1 MIRVLLVED
10 SATMRHHLR
19 ESLAADPELEV
30 VGEATDGAAA
40 VDLVGR
46 LRPDVVTMD
55 MMLPTMSGLVATEH
69 IMAEHPTP
77 ILVVSSADRQELF
90 STYNALAAGAVDVLE
105 KPRGDA
111 SDADW
116 GRRLCSAVRL
126 VSRIRVITHPRA
138 RLDGRSATAAAPP
151 DKPVDDS
158 TPAQV
163 VAVGAST
170 GGPGAL
176 TELLR
181 ALPTGFGPPVLCVQ
195 HIAASE
201 PFAVAFSD
209 WLAGQTGR
217 DVSYARDGTFVR
229 SLGGRVVLAPPDRH
243 LAIRDGVLR
252 LSDAPPRHSCRPSV
266 DVLFE
271 SVAAEYGAG
280 GTGVLLTGMGRDGAD
295 GLLRMRARGAVTFA
309 QDEAS
314 CIVYG
319 MPREAALLGAAAYI
333 LPPARIAAR
342 VAELQFGGGHAYEGR
357 AFEGRAF
364 GGRAFGGRASGGRAS
379 GGRR

>member
-1 MIRVLLVED
+1 
-10 SATMRHHLR
+10 MRHHLR
-19 ESLAADPELEV
+19 ESLAADPDLEV
-30 VGEATDGAAA
+30 VGEATDGGAA
-40 VDLVGR
+40 VELVGR

-55 MMLPTMSGLVATEH
+55 MMLPTVSGLVATEH

-138 RLDGRSATAAAPP
+138 RLDGRSSTTPASPP
-151 DKPVDDS
+151 PRPVDDG
-158 TPAQV
+158 TRAQV

-181 ALPTGFGPPVLCVQ
+181 ALPTGFAPPVLCVQ

-217 DVSYARDGTFVR
+217 DVAYAKDRTLVR
-229 SLGGRVVLAPPDRH
+229 SLRGRVVLAPPDRH
-243 LAIRDGVLR
+243 LAIRDGILR
-252 LSDAPPRHSCRPSV
+252 LSDAPPRYSCRPSV

-271 SVAAEYGAG
+271 SVAAEYGTS

-295 GLLRMRARGAVTFA
+295 GLLRMRAQGAVTFA

-314 CIVYG
+314 CVVYG

-333 LPPARIAAR
+333 LPPAKIAAR
-342 VAELQFGGGHAYEGR
+342 VAELQFA
-357 AFEGRAF
+357 
-364 GGRAFGGRASGGRAS
+364 
-379 GGRR
+379 GGRRP

>member
-10 SATMRHHLR
+10 SATMRGHLR
-19 ESLAADPELEV
+19 ESLAADPDLHV
-30 VGEATDGAAA
+30 VGEATDGGAA
-40 VDLVGR
+40 VEMVGR

-111 SDADW
+111 TDADW
-116 GRRLCSAVRL
+116 GRRLCAAVRM

-138 RLDGRSATAAAPP
+138 RLDGRRAAPVLP
-151 DKPVDDS
+151 PSEPVLES
-158 TPAQV
+158 LRV
-163 VAVGAST
+163 VTVGSST
-170 GGPGAL
+170 GGPRAL
-176 TELLR
+176 TDLLCS
-181 ALPTGFGPPVLCVQ
+181 LPVAFRPPVLCVQ

-201 PFAVAFSD
+201 PFAEAFSD

-217 DVSYARDGTFVR
+217 DVSYARDWTPVE
-229 SLGGRVVLAPPDRH
+229 SLTGRVVLAPPDRH
-243 LAIRDGVLR
+243 LLVRDGLLR
-252 LSDAPPRHSCRPSV
+252 ISDAPPRHSCRPSV

-271 SVAAEYGAG
+271 SVAAEFGPTAAG
-280 GTGVLLTGMGRDGAD
+280 CLLTGMGRDGAE
-295 GLLRMRARGAVTFA
+295 GLLRMRARGAITFA

-314 CIVYG
+314 CVVYG
-319 MPREAALLGAAAYI
+319 MPREAALLGAAAYV
-333 LPPARIAAR
+333 LPPARMAAHL
-342 VAELQFGGGHAYEGR
+342 VDLHPAGN
-357 AFEGRAF
+357 
-364 GGRAFGGRASGGRAS
+364 
-379 GGRR
+379 RR

>member
-1 MIRVLLVED
+1 MIRVLVVED
-10 SATMRHHLR
+10 SATMRHALR
-19 ESLAADPELEV
+19 EALATDPELQV
-30 VGEATDGAAA
+30 VGEAVDGAQA
-40 VDLVGR
+40 VELVGR

-116 GRRLCSAVRL
+116 GRRLCAAVRM

-138 RLDGRSATAAAPP
+138 RLDSRRAAAAPSVAG
-151 DKPVDDS
+151 PVPPS
-158 TPAQV
+158 GPGVVTAAQV
-163 VAVGAST
+163 VAVGSST

-176 TELLR
+176 TDLLR
-181 ALPTGFGPPVLCVQ
+181 ALPPGFAPPVLCVQ

-217 DVSYARDGTFVR
+217 DVRYAEDGTPMR
-229 SLGGRVVLAPPDRH
+229 ELRGRVVLAPPDRH
-243 LAIRDGVLR
+243 LTVREGRLR
-252 LSDAPPRHSCRPSV
+252 LDGGPPRHSCRPSV

-271 SVAAEYGAG
+271 SVAAEFGAAS
-280 GTGVLLTGMGRDGAD
+280 TGALLTGMGRDGAD
-295 GLLRMRARGAVTFA
+295 GLLRMRTRGAVTFA

-314 CIVYG
+314 CVVYG
-319 MPREAALLGAAAYI
+319 MPREAALIGAAAYV
-333 LPPARIAAR
+333 LSPGRIAAR
-342 VAELQFGGGHAYEGR
+342 MAELQLA
-357 AFEGRAF
+357 
-364 GGRAFGGRASGGRAS
+364 

>member
-1 MIRVLLVED
+1 MIRVLVVED

-19 ESLAADPELEV
+19 ESLKGDPELRV
-30 VGEATDGAAA
+30 VGEAMDGGHA
-40 VDLVGR
+40 VELCDR

-69 IMAEHPTP
+69 IMAEFPTP

-111 SDADW
+111 SDAGW

-138 RLDGRSATAAAPP
+138 RLDGRDRTAAPLPATTAT
-151 DKPVDDS
+151 KP
-158 TPAQV
+158 PAQPPVHGDGALRV
-163 VAVGAST
+163 VALGAST

-181 ALPTGFGPPVLCVQ
+181 GLPAGFRTPVLCVQ

-209 WLAGQTGR
+209 WLGDQTGHN
-217 DVSYARDGTFVR
+217 VSYAVDGTPV
-229 SLGGRVVLAPPDRH
+229 SILGTRVVLAPPDRH
-243 LAIRDGVLR
+243 LLIRDGVLR
-252 LSDAPPRHSCRPSV
+252 LSDGPPRHSCRPAV

-271 SVAAEYGAG
+271 SVAAEYGGAAA
-280 GTGVLLTGMGRDGAD
+280 GVLLTGMGRDGAE
-295 GLLRMRARGAVTFA
+295 GLLQMRARGAVTFA

-319 MPREAALLGAAAYI
+319 MPREAALLGAAGHI
-333 LPPARIAAR
+333 LPPSRIATKLG
-342 VAELQFGGGHAYEGR
+342 ELVPTTGVPR
-357 AFEGRAF
+357 
-364 GGRAFGGRASGGRAS
+364 
-379 GGRR
+379 

>member
-19 ESLAADPELEV
+19 ESLAGDPELQV
-30 VGEATDGAAA
+30 VGEATDGGDA
-40 VDLVGR
+40 VEMVAR

-77 ILVVSSADRQELF
+77 ILVVSSADRRELF

-105 KPRGDA
+105 KPRGDDT
-111 SDADW
+111 DADW
-116 GRRLCSAVRL
+116 GRRLCAAVRL

-138 RLDGRSATAAAPP
+138 RLDGRGRSRVEPPAPPSPTPAAPP
-151 DKPVDDS
+151 
-158 TPAQV
+158 
-163 VAVGAST
+163 VADAVRAVALGAST

-176 TELLR
+176 TDLLR
-181 ALPTGFGPPVLCVQ
+181 ALPAGFLPPVLCVQ

-217 DVSYARDGTFVR
+217 DVSYARDRTPVAA
-229 SLGGRVVLAPPDRH
+229 LTGRVVLAPPDRH
-243 LAIRDGVLR
+243 LVVRDGMVR
-252 LSDAPPRHSCRPSV
+252 VTDGPPRHSCRPSV

-271 SVAAEYGAG
+271 SVAAEYGPMAAG
-280 GTGVLLTGMGRDGAD
+280 CLLTGMGRDGAE
-295 GLLRMRARGAVTFA
+295 GLLTMRSRGAVTFA

-314 CIVYG
+314 CVVYG
-319 MPREAALLGAAAYI
+319 MPREAALLGAADYV

-342 VAELQFGGGHAYEGR
+342 LAELQPAG
-357 AFEGRAF
+357 
-364 GGRAFGGRASGGRAS
+364 S
-379 GGRR
+379 RR

>member
-10 SATMRHHLR
+10 SLTMRHHLR
-19 ESLAADPELEV
+19 ESLAADPELQV
-30 VGEATDGAAA
+30 VGEAADGAQA
-40 VDLVGR
+40 VELVRR

-55 MMLPTMSGLVATEH
+55 MMLPTMSGMVATEH

-90 STYNALAAGAVDVLE
+90 TTYNALAAGAVDVLE

-116 GRRLCSAVRL
+116 GRRLCQAVRL

-138 RLDGRSATAAAPP
+138 RLDGRGRPAVEALPLTAAGAHLR
-151 DKPVDDS
+151 VI
-158 TPAQV
+158 AL
-163 VAVGAST
+163 GAST

-176 TELLR
+176 TDLLR
-181 ALPTGFGPPVLCVQ
+181 ALPAVFHPPVLCVQ

-217 DVSYARDGTFVR
+217 DVSYARDGTAIGA
-229 SLGGRVVLAPPDRH
+229 LGGRVILAPPDRH
-243 LAIRDGVLR
+243 LLVRDGVLR
-252 LSDAPPRHSCRPSV
+252 LSDDPPRHSCRPSV

-271 SVAAEYGAG
+271 SVAAEFGPSAAG
-280 GTGVLLTGMGRDGAD
+280 CLLTGMGRDGAE
-295 GLLRMRARGAVTFA
+295 GLLRMRSRGAVTFA

-314 CIVYG
+314 CVVYG
-319 MPREAALLGAAAYI
+319 MPREAALLGAAAYV

-342 VAELQFGGGHAYEGR
+342 LIEMQLAG
-357 AFEGRAF
+357 
-364 GGRAFGGRASGGRAS
+364 S
-379 GGRR
+379 RR

>member
-19 ESLAADPELEV
+19 ESLAADPELQV
-30 VGEATDGAAA
+30 VGEATDGGDA
-40 VDLVGR
+40 VRLVGR

-90 STYNALAAGAVDVLE
+90 STYNALAAGAVDVME
-105 KPRGDA
+105 KPRGDD

-116 GRRLCSAVRL
+116 GRRLCRTVRM

-138 RLDGRSATAAAPP
+138 RLDGRPRGGLTPEPASAAPP
-151 DKPVDDS
+151 V
-158 TPAQV
+158 AQSLRV
-163 VAVGAST
+163 VALGAST

-181 ALPTGFGPPVLCVQ
+181 GLPAGFRPPVLCVQ

-217 DVSYARDGTFVR
+217 DVSYAHDGTPVAAMA
-229 SLGGRVVLAPPDRH
+229 GRVVLAPPDRH
-243 LAIRDGVLR
+243 LSVRDGVLR
-252 LSDAPPRHSCRPSV
+252 LSHAPPVHSCRPSV
-266 DVLFE
+266 DVLFD
-271 SVAAEYGAG
+271 SIAAEYGAG
-280 GTGVLLTGMGRDGAD
+280 AAGCLLTGMGRDGAE
-295 GLLRMRARGAVTFA
+295 GLLRMRSRGAVTFA

-314 CIVYG
+314 CVVYG
-319 MPREAALLGAAAYI
+319 MPREAALLGAAAFV

-342 VAELQFGGGHAYEGR
+342 LADLQPTG
-357 AFEGRAF
+357 
-364 GGRAFGGRASGGRAS
+364 S
-379 GGRR
+379 RR

>member
-1 MIRVLLVED
+1 MIRVLVVED

-19 ESLAADPELEV
+19 ESLAADPELQV
-30 VGEATDGAAA
+30 VGEALDGGQA
-40 VDLVGR
+40 VELCGR

-69 IMAEHPTP
+69 IMAEFPTP

-111 SDADW
+111 SDAGW
-116 GRRLCSAVRL
+116 ERRLCSAVRL

-138 RLDGRSATAAAPP
+138 RLDGRDRPAATPVAAAPQP
-151 DKPVDDS
+151 EVRGDG
-158 TPAQV
+158 ALQV
-163 VAVGAST
+163 VALGAST

-181 ALPTGFGPPVLCVQ
+181 ALPAGFRTPVLCVQ

-209 WLAGQTGR
+209 WLGDQTGH
-217 DVSYARDGTFVR
+217 DVSYAVDGLPVSSLR
-229 SLGGRVVLAPPDRH
+229 SRVVLAPPDRH
-243 LAIRDGVLR
+243 VLVRDGILR
-252 LSDAPPRHSCRPSV
+252 LSDAAPRHSCRPAV
-266 DVLFE
+266 DLLFE
-271 SVAAEYGAG
+271 SVAEEYGAAA
-280 GTGVLLTGMGRDGAD
+280 TGCLLTGMGRDGAE

-314 CIVYG
+314 CVVYG
-319 MPREAALLGAAAYI
+319 MPREAALLGAAAYV
-333 LPPARIAAR
+333 LPPARIAAKI
-342 VAELQFGGGHAYEGR
+342 AELVPT
-357 AFEGRAF
+357 
-364 GGRAFGGRASGGRAS
+364 SGVPR
-379 GGRR
+379 

>member
-10 SATMRHHLR
+10 SSTMRHHLR
-19 ESLAADPELEV
+19 ESLATDPELEV
-30 VGEATDGAAA
+30 VGEALDGGPA
-40 VDLVGR
+40 VEMVGR

-138 RLDGRSATAAAPP
+138 RLDGRDRAAAAAEPP
-151 DKPVDDS
+151 PAPNG
-158 TPAQV
+158 TPPQV
-163 VAVGAST
+163 LAVGAST

-181 ALPTGFGPPVLCVQ
+181 ALPPGFGPPVLCVQ

-209 WLAGQTGR
+209 WLGGQTGR
-217 DVSYARDGTFVR
+217 DVVYARDGTPVR
-229 SLGGRVVLAPPDRH
+229 TLRGRVALAPPDRH
-243 LAIRDGVLR
+243 LLVQDGLLR
-252 LSDAPPRHSCRPSV
+252 LSDGPLRHSCRPSV

-271 SVAAEYGAG
+271 SVAAEYGTGA
-280 GTGVLLTGMGRDGAD
+280 TGVLLTGMGRDGAE

-319 MPREAALLGAAAYI
+319 MPREAALIGAAGYI
-333 LPPARIAAR
+333 LPPGRIAAR
-342 VAELQFGGGHAYEGR
+342 VAELQLA
-357 AFEGRAF
+357 
-364 GGRAFGGRASGGRAS
+364 

>member
-1 MIRVLLVED
+1 MIRVLVVED
-10 SATMRHHLR
+10 SATMRGHLR
-19 ESLAADPELEV
+19 DSLAVDPELQV
-30 VGEATDGAAA
+30 VGEATDGGQA
-40 VDLVGR
+40 VEMVGR

-116 GRRLCSAVRL
+116 GRRLRSAVRL

-138 RLDGRSATAAAPP
+138 RLDGRRPAEVIPPPAAPAAP
-151 DKPVDDS
+151 L
-158 TPAQV
+158 PAGDTLRL

-170 GGPGAL
+170 GGPRAL
-176 TELLR
+176 TDLLR
-181 ALPTGFGPPVLCVQ
+181 SLPAGFRPPVLCVQ

-201 PFAVAFSD
+201 PFAEAFSD

-217 DVSYARDGTFVR
+217 DVAYARDWTPVE
-229 SLGGRVVLAPPDRH
+229 SLAGRVVLAPPDRH
-243 LAIRDGVLR
+243 LLVRDGVVR
-252 LSDAPPRHSCRPSV
+252 LSDAPPRYSCRPSV

-271 SVAAEYGAG
+271 SVATEFGAFAAG
-280 GTGVLLTGMGRDGAD
+280 CLLTGMGRDGAD
-295 GLLRMRARGAVTFA
+295 GLLKMRTHGGVTFA

-314 CIVYG
+314 CVVYG
-319 MPREAALLGAAAYI
+319 MPREAALLGAAAYV
-333 LPPARIAAR
+333 LPPSRIAAR
-342 VAELQFGGGHAYEGR
+342 LAELHPAG
-357 AFEGRAF
+357 
-364 GGRAFGGRASGGRAS
+364 S
-379 GGRR
+379 RR

>member
-1 MIRVLLVED
+1 MIRVLVVED

-19 ESLAADPELEV
+19 SALAADPELVV
-30 VGEATDGAAA
+30 VGEAVDGGQA
-40 VDLVGR
+40 VEMCGR

-55 MMLPTMSGLVATEH
+55 MMLPTMSGLGATEH
-69 IMAEHPTP
+69 IMADYPTP

-111 SDADW
+111 SDVGW
-116 GRRLCSAVRL
+116 ERRLCQAVRL

-138 RLDGRSATAAAPP
+138 RLSRIPETVATPMS
-151 DKPVDDS
+151 PVTSDLR
-158 TPAQV
+158 V

-181 ALPTGFGPPVLCVQ
+181 ALPAGFRTPILCVQ

-209 WLAGQTGR
+209 WLADQTER
-217 DVSYARDGTFVR
+217 SVSYAVDGVP
-229 SLGGRVVLAPPDRH
+229 LGALSGRVVLAPPDRH
-243 LAIRDGVLR
+243 LLLRDGAVR
-252 LSDAPPRHSCRPSV
+252 VTDGPPRHSCRPSV

-271 SVAAEYGAG
+271 SVATEYAAAAVGC
-280 GTGVLLTGMGRDGAD
+280 LLTGMGRDGAD
-295 GLLRMRARGAVTFA
+295 GLLRMRGRGALTFA

-314 CIVYG
+314 SVVYG
-319 MPREAALLGAAAYI
+319 MPREAALLGAASAM
-333 LPPARIAAR
+333 LPPAKMAAKL
-342 VAELQFGGGHAYEGR
+342 AELVPATGV
-357 AFEGRAF
+357 
-364 GGRAFGGRASGGRAS
+364 
-379 GGRR
+379 RR

>member
-19 ESLAADPELEV
+19 ESLGADPELEV
-30 VGEATDGAAA
+30 VGEATDGGDA
-40 VDLVGR
+40 VELVGR

-55 MMLPTMSGLVATEH
+55 MMLPTMSGMVATEH

-116 GRRLCSAVRL
+116 GRRLCAAVRL

-138 RLDGRSATAAAPP
+138 RLDGRDKPPAPP
-151 DKPVDDS
+151 APVS
-158 TPAQV
+158 HATPAQV

-181 ALPTGFGPPVLCVQ
+181 ALPPGFGPPVLCVQ

-217 DVSYARDGTFVR
+217 DVAYATDGTPVR
-229 SLGGRVVLAPPDRH
+229 SLRGRVVLAPPDRH
-243 LAIRDGVLR
+243 LTVRDGVLR
-252 LSDAPPRHSCRPSV
+252 LDSGPPRHSCRPSV

-271 SVAAEYGAG
+271 SVADGYGPG

-314 CIVYG
+314 CVVYG
-319 MPREAALLGAAAYI
+319 MPREAAALGAASYI

-342 VAELQFGGGHAYEGR
+342 VAELQFA
-357 AFEGRAF
+357 
-364 GGRAFGGRASGGRAS
+364 GGRS
-379 GGRR
+379 